1 MRSADTRNVDEIPT
15 TDRANGLWLDYKVS
29 SAIGLT
35 GKGSASRTA
44 LLTILPYVDV
54 SGNSLA
60 GHRLALS
67 NNHLYIQKAG
77 DSSYSNWE
85 TVYDSSN
92 LTLTT
97 LGGVPTSRTL
107 TAGNGLTGG
116 GDLTA
121 NRTLTLGTP
130 SAITALSSNG
140 VSAQTHTHLLQ
151 SSTVDL
157 NTGLNTDID
166 GFVSGG
172 TGSPRSGS
180 VMGT

>member
-1 MRSADTRNVDEIPT
+1 MKSDVT
-15 TDRANGLWLDYKVS
+15 TAGHSLGLHFTNSTNSTTATYQ
-29 SAIGLT
+29 
-35 GKGSASRTA
+35 SR
-44 LLTILPYVDV
+44 IQSRRG
-54 SGNSLA
+54 SGNYSDLIFA
-60 GHRLALS
+60 IRDTDIMLEILGLDRRVNILNQLTVQ
-67 NNHLYIQKAG
+67 NN
-77 DSSYSNWE
+77 E
-85 TVYDSSN
+85 VYHTGN
-92 LTLTT
+92 LNLTT
-97 LGGVPTSRTL
+97 LDGVPTSRTL

-121 NRTLTLGTP
+121 NRTITLGTP

-166 GFVSGG
+166 GFVSGS